1 MSIRD
6 ALRSAAHVDKLP
18 DLRFLPLGQDW
29 DAVRVSAETGFLAL
43 AWLRAAEEEL
53 GPVLYDRLSQRLYF
67 AVPTGSGSLWQALP
81 VRVLGVGSWLVA
93 PDPNCSDGHT
103 GGWCELPDDETLTDP
118 AALRRALEQQHT
130 DPVRHLTAV
139 PEETSPWTPWNAPV
153 STPTSSASQA
163 ASRPLSALPR
173 S

>member
-1 MSIRD
+1 MSLRD
-6 ALRSAAHVDKLP
+6 SLRSAAQVDKFP
-18 DLRFLPLGQDW
+18 DLRLLPLGQDW
-29 DAVRVSAETGFLAL
+29 DAVRVSAETGFFTLAR
-43 AWLRAAEEEL
+43 LRAAEEGL

-67 AVPTGSGSLWQALP
+67 SVPTGSGSLWQDLP
-81 VRVLGVGSWLVA
+81 VRVLSVGAWLVA
-93 PDPNCSDGHT
+93 PDPNCLDGHT

-139 PEETSPWTPWNAPV
+139 PEETPPWTPWNGPV
-153 STPTSSASQA
+153 STRTSSASPDG
-163 ASRPLSALPR
+163 SRPLSALPR